1 MNNKF
6 SLSRR
11 DFLRL
16 TSVASVP
23 LLLGRFPLSAH
34 AAPPMLAGLE
44 ENDRVLVLVQLQG
57 GNDGLNT
64 LIDLNQYD
72 ALQSVRGNLLI
83 PEQGVLNLNRDNFGF
98 HPSMSGM
105 KELWERGT
113 LGVIQ
118 NVGYPDQNRS
128 HFRST
133 DIWNSGSHAD
143 QYLKTGWMGRYFD
156 RDFAGYPT
164 GYPTLDY
171 PHPFALT
178 MGKSVSE
185 TCQGV
190 TANYSL
196 ALEDPFKPGTA
207 LGGVQ
212 GVIPAD
218 CYGDVLIY
226 VNNTVAQTNAY
237 AEAIRKAAAAGNNLS
252 TKYSAA
258 GNTPL
263 GTALK
268 HVARL
273 ISGGLQTRLYIVQLG
288 GFDTHDNQV
297 VAGAP
302 EMGKHSELLKE
313 LSDAIAAFQ
322 DDVEL
327 LGISGRVMGLTYS
340 EFGRRIRS
348 NAGLGSDHGT
358 AAPHFLFGS
367 CAKKQILGEAPV
379 IDKQVGIED
388 GVPMQFDFRNM
399 FGTLVHHWLG
409 ASVAEVSSL
418 LLSSYA
424 PLPIIRESCI
434 GLVEVQQEAEA
445 VFGDFNIYPNPARD
459 HIYINVRGTGQQ
471 VTLRLF
477 DGLGAVVHEIASRT
491 FMPGEQPVKLSL
503 SSFHSGTYW
512 VHYQSKGHS
521 VTRRITKLR

>member
-1 MNNKF
+1 MKNKF

-11 DFLRL
+11 DFLR
-16 TSVASVP
+16 TTTIASVP
-23 LLLGRFPLSAH
+23 LVLGLFPLSAR
-34 AAPPMLAGLE
+34 AVPLLSKGLADS
-44 ENDRVLVLVQLQG
+44 DRVLVLVQLQG

-64 LIDLNQYD
+64 VIDLNQYD
-72 ALQSVRGNLLI
+72 ALQAVRGNLLI
-83 PEQGVLNLNRDNFGF
+83 PEPKVLKLNHDGLGF
-98 HPSMSGM
+98 HPSMVGM
-105 KELWERGT
+105 KELWERDT
-113 LGVIQ
+113 LCVIQ

-133 DIWNSGSHAD
+133 DIWNSGSPAD
-143 QYLKTGWMGRYFD
+143 EYLETGWMGRYYD
-156 RDFAGYPT
+156 LDFAGYPA
-164 GYPTLDY
+164 GYPTIQY

-196 ALEDPFKPGTA
+196 ALEDPFKPGMALVGA
-207 LGGVQ
+207 LGD
-212 GVIPAD
+212 IPAD
-218 CYGDVLIY
+218 CYGDALTY
-226 VNNTVAQTNAY
+226 VNSTVTQANAY
-237 AEAIRKAAAAGNNLS
+237 AEAIRKAAEAGRNLS
-252 TKYSAA
+252 TKYQES

-297 VAGAP
+297 VSGAP
-302 EMGKHSELLKE
+302 ETGKHAELLKE

-327 LGISGRVMGLTYS
+327 LGIGSRVMGLTYS

-367 CAKKQILGEAPV
+367 CAKNQILGDAAV
-379 IDKQVGIED
+379 IDTQVGIED
-388 GVPMQFDFRNM
+388 GVPMQYDFRDM
-399 FGTLVHHWLG
+399 FGTLLNQWLG
-409 ASVAEVSSL
+409 ASAAEVSRL
-418 LLSSYA
+418 LLPSYS
-424 PLPIIRESCI
+424 PLPIISESCI
-434 GLVEVQQEAEA
+434 GSVDVQPQIEANL
-445 VFGDFNIYPNPARD
+445 GDIHIYPNPTRD
-459 HIYINVRGTGQQ
+459 QVVINLVGTGRH
-471 VTLRLF
+471 VTLRIF

-491 FMPGEQPVKLSL
+491 FIPGEHLLRLSL
-503 SSFHSGTYW
+503 NDLQSGTYW
-512 VHYQSKGHS
+512 LHYQSMGHS

>member
-1 MNNKF
+1 MRNKF
-6 SLSRR
+6 AISRR

-16 TSVASVP
+16 TTIASVP
-23 LLLGRFPLSAH
+23 LVLGRFPLSAH
-34 AAPPMLAGLE
+34 AAPLISRGLAE
-44 ENDRVLVLVQLQG
+44 SDRVLVLVQLQG

-83 PEQGVLNLNRDNFGF
+83 PEPSVLNLNHDGFGF
-98 HPSMSGM
+98 HPSMAGM

-133 DIWNSGSHAD
+133 DIWNSGSPAD
-143 QYLKTGWMGRYFD
+143 EYLETGWMGRYYD
-156 RDFAGYPT
+156 LDFAGYPT
-164 GYPTLDY
+164 GYPTLQY

-207 LGGVQ
+207 LIGAQ
-212 GVIPAD
+212 GDIPAD
-218 CYGDVLIY
+218 CYGDVLTY
-226 VNNTVAQTNAY
+226 VNSTVTQTNAY
-237 AEAIRKAAAAGNNLS
+237 AEAIRKAAEAGNNLS
-252 TKYSAA
+252 TKYEEA
-258 GNTPL
+258 GNTSL

-297 VAGAP
+297 VNGAT
-302 EMGKHSELLKE
+302 ETGKHAELLKE

-367 CAKKQILGEAPV
+367 CAKKQILGDAPV
-379 IDKQVGIED
+379 IDTQVGIED
-388 GVPMQFDFRNM
+388 GVPMQYDFRNM
-399 FGTLVHHWLG
+399 FGTLLHHWLG
-409 ASVAEVSSL
+409 ANVAEVSSL
-418 LLSSYA
+418 LLSGYA
-424 PLPIIRESCI
+424 ALPIIRESCI
-434 GLVEVQQEAEA
+434 SSVDVEQQKEAIL
-445 VFGDFNIYPNPARD
+445 GDFHIYPNPAHD
-459 HIYINVRGTGQQ
+459 QLFINVTGTGRH
-471 VTLRLF
+471 VTLRMF

-491 FMPGEQPVKLSL
+491 FMPGEYSVRLNLNSL
-503 SSFHSGTYW
+503 PTGTYW
-512 VHYQSKGHS
+512 VHYESMGRS
-521 VTRRITKLR
+521 MIRRFTKLR